1 MTTAIFDGIAAFAAA
16 WWPLA
21 AAALALGTA
30 GAWFA
35 IRVSGTGH
43 RKGRD

>member
-1 MTTAIFDGIAAFAAA
+1 MITAVFDAIAALAAA

-35 IRVSGTGH
+35 VH
-43 RKGRD
+43 RKG

>member
-1 MTTAIFDGIAAFAAA
+1 MTTAIFDGIEAFTAA

-35 IRVSGTGH
+35 IH
-43 RKGRD
+43 RKG